1 MKERFFQFVINLYD
15 DVPVAVYE
23 GLGSFFIVGM
33 VVVIAFCGWQRVW
46 RIATGLLLAEYVC
59 LIYCST
65 VFFRPYS
72 EEIGYNLNPFWSYYA
87 IQTGEMDD
95 LIAETIMWL
104 YLCRLVCFLV
114 WRLKG

>member
-33 VVVIAFCGWQRVW
+33 VVVIAFCGWQRGW